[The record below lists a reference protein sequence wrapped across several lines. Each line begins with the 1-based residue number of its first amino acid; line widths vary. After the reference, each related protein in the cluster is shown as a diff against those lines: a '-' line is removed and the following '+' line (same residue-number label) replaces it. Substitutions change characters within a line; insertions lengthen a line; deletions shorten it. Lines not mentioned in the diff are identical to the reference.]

1 MSIFW
6 CISVFALVVVIIL
19 SPLLVISGLRAW
31 RDVQL
36 GTPSTFSIW
45 FIRILNF
52 ISFVFLILIGVGIV
66 INTGRW
72 AINFWQ
78 KWFAAYFMQ

>member
-1 MSIFW
+1 MSIFYY
-6 CISVFALVVVIIL
+6 ISVFALVVVIIL

-45 FIRILNF
+45 LIRILNF
-52 ISFVFLILIGVGIV
+52 ISLGFLIFIGVGIV
-66 INTGRW
+66 IRIGRG

-78 KWFAAYFMQ
+78 VLKNI